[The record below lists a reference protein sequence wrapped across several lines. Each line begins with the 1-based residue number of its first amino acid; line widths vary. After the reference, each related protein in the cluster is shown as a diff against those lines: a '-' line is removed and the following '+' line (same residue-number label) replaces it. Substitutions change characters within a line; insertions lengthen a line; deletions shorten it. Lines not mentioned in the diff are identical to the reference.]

1 MQQVRQLLQKHW
13 GYDSFLP
20 LQQEAIAAVLE
31 HRDSIVVLPTG
42 GGKSLCYQVP
52 AVAMAGAAVVVSPL
66 ISLMKDQVDAL
77 AECGVPAARID
88 SSLTPGERRRVYE
101 RARGGDL
108 KLLYAAPERMMTES
122 FLRFLRELQ
131 PSYIA
136 VDEAHC
142 VSMWGHDFRPE
153 YRELG
158 VLKEAVPGIAVH
170 AYTATATA
178 QVRDDMEHFLRLD
191 GPEVLIGSFYRPNLH
206 YRVERRH
213 NRLRQVCE
221 IIERYEGE
229 SGIVYCI
236 RRSDVDSLCAE
247 LTERGHCALPYHA
260 GLDDAERKANQDA
273 FARDEAD
280 IVVAT
285 VAFGMGIDK
294 PDVRFVVHAGMPQS
308 LEHYQQESGRA
319 GRDGL
324 RAECVLLYSPADFGL
339 WNNIVRKKPPGAREI
354 SVAKLCDM
362 YGYATGVV
370 CRHRALLDY
379 FGQRLEADGC
389 GACDVCLGEVEFLP
403 ESTQV
408 GQQILS
414 CVARLD
420 QRYGGAYTT
429 QVLLGSKAERV
440 LENGHDT
447 LSTHGL
453 LAGESERTVRD
464 WIEQLVGQGCLL
476 KTGDFGVLK
485 LTEKGVAAMKGREPV
500 RLLRRSAKK
509 TSRRSSTGRS
519 RSPKKQDIL
528 WEEVDMELFEALR
541 ELRKQIAD
549 SKRVPAYVV
558 FSDQALL
565 GMARDR
571 PSTPEEFL
579 QVKGIGQK
587 KCRQY
592 AKDFLAIIARRQR
605 P

>member
-339 WNNIVRKKPPGAREI
+339 WNSIVRKKPPGAREI

-440 LENGHDT
+440 LENGHDA